1 MNKTKDYAALV
12 GLAKSAI
19 DNGFSRVGKTLNSSS
34 RCERAL
40 MLLSARAVAIGNAI
54 VILVQQELPN
64 EALPLLRSLVE
75 IAVLTRWIIAEDRE
89 ARAGSVL
96 KSFSEGTWETLW
108 RDGTLKDRMK
118 EFGFPKDVEEK
129 ILRLC
134 RDHLNGGAQ
143 GLPWAHVFEDNK
155 HAGMSG
161 EETLQLAAYAA
172 GHVVKALD
180 ARWPGK
186 FEGAENMWEKAK

>member
-1 MNKTKDYAALV
+1 MTKTKDYAALV

-54 VILVQQELPN
+54 VILVQQELSN

-75 IAVLTRWIIAEDRE
+75 IAARMRWLIAEDRE
-89 ARAGSVL
+89 ARAGKIL
-96 KSFSEGTWETLW
+96 KEFSEGSWELLW
-108 RDGTLKDRMK
+108 RDGALGERMK
-118 EFGFPKDVEEK
+118 EFGFPPEAADE
-129 ILRLC
+129 ILGLC
-134 RDHLNGGAQ
+134 AHHLNGSAQ

-155 HAGMSG
+155 HAGLSG
-161 EETLQLAAYAA
+161 EETLRLAAIASA
-172 GHVVKALD
+172 HAVKALD